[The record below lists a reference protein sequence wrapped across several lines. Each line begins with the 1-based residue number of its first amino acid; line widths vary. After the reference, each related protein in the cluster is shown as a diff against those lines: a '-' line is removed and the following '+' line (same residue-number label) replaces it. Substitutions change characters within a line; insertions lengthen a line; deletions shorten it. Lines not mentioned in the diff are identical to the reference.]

1 MSMDIRT
8 STDKRV
14 VPNGVLVR
22 LREEFGWGRPRLAK
36 QFELV
41 GRRHGISTP
50 EAAAMEKQIYR
61 LERAARYV
69 PPHCIR
75 SCTASHSIAHH

>member
-61 LERAARYV
+61 LETTDHRAAARNV
-69 PPHCIR
+69 TAPHDARRR
-75 SCTASHSIAHH
+75 SAD